1 MDIAV
6 VGVLLVAILGVG
18 FLLGWLLNKQMHEI
32 DLLESENKFNEKLV
46 AALRRVKE
54 LEQGYSDIL
63 LDLTRLKKAGTS
75 ANADDFNRVWAE
87 IRKKLQSH

>member
-1 MDIAV
+1 MDIMV

-18 FLLGWLLNKQMHEI
+18 FLLGWLLNKQQHEI
-32 DLLESENKFNEKLV
+32 DQLELENKFNEKLV

-63 LDLTRLKKAGTS
+63 LDLSRLKKAGNG
-75 ANADDFNRVWAE
+75 AGADDFNRVWAE